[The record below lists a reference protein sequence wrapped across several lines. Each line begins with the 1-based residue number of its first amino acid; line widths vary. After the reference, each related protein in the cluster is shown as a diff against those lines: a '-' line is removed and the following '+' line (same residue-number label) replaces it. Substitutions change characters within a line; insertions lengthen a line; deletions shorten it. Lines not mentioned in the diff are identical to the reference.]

1 MNNLLKRILPVA
13 IVGISVL
20 MLVIMYA
27 TYASGETDAAKEGPS
42 TDVGLYTTYFYLGLC
57 VLGIVLGFVITAIT
71 DPQSILKVIVGIVVI
86 LVIWGISYALAGNEV
101 LPAYTKFDVDAG
113 LSQFIGSTLILTY
126 VLGILTIAGIIY
138 TEVMGAFK

>member
-1 MNNLLKRILPVA
+1 MSNILKRILPIA

-57 VLGIVLGFVITAIT
+57 VLGIVLGFVLTAIS
-71 DPQSILKVIVGIVVI
+71 DPQSIMRVIIGLVV
-86 LVIWGISYALAGNEV
+86 VAVVWGISYAMAGSEV
-101 LPAYTKFDVDAG
+101 LPAYTKFGVDSG

-126 VLGILTIAGIIY
+126 ALGILTILGIIY
-138 TEVMGAFK
+138 TEVIGAFK